1 LLGRCFAS
9 VASGFVLLTLRLERE
24 VIFLHSLCLMK
35 KSGYLPL
42 LLIVRLGSAEGMKLE
57 SGRLYL
63 LPSFYAF

>member
-1 LLGRCFAS
+1 
-9 VASGFVLLTLRLERE
+9 
-24 VIFLHSLCLMK
+24 MK

-42 LLIVRLGSAEGMKLE
+42 LLIVRLGSAAGMKLE

>member
-1 LLGRCFAS
+1 MS
-9 VASGFVLLTLRLERE
+9 SLEKFRQL
-24 VIFLHSLCLMK
+24 LHSVYLMK

-42 LLIVRLGSAEGMKLE
+42 LLIVRLGSAAGMKLE